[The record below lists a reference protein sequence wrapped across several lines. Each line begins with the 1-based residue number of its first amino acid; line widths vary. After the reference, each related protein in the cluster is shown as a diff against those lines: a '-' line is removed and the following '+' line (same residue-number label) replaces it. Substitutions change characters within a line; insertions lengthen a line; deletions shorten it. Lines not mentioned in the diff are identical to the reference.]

1 MRVQLH
7 PSFLRGA
14 ASVLSWFVAVC
25 AVSYFQQGYR
35 EHIWWTLGY
44 IVSLLILGAIVASF
58 VCLMDVP
65 SHLEFTDTH
74 LIIRHPFRRL
84 KNAAWDDLEYY
95 RWEGP
100 GLTFVLKFRT
110 VGTISFLPQALPKRE
125 WQLFKRFLYT
135 TFPDRKVSGLIPRFY
150 RWLRKKKKT

>member
-14 ASVLSWFVAVC
+14 AWVLRCFVVVC
-25 AVSYFQQGYR
+25 VFSYLWEGYR
-35 EHIWWTLGY
+35 EHLWWTRGH
-44 IVSLLILGAIVASF
+44 IVSLLILLAIAVPS

-95 RWEGP
+95 RWGESGY
-100 GLTFVLKFRT
+100 VLKFRT
-110 VGTISFLPQALPKRE
+110 AGTISFLPQALPKRE
-125 WQLFKRFLYT
+125 WQMFKHFLYT
-135 TFPDRKVSGLIPRFY
+135 TFPDRKASGLIPRFY